1 MPDIK
6 LIFMNNEKALQ
17 MNCSENM
24 LVKDVLNNYFKLTN
38 SNSNLER
45 TQFIFK
51 TLVLNKGNNL
61 NKSLRDLGIRPGSSI
76 RVIDTNGVICG
87 GGPF

>member
-24 LVKDVLNNYFKLTN
+24 LVKDVLNNYLKLTN
-38 SNSNLER
+38 SNSNLEK
-45 TQFIFK
+45 TQFMFK
-51 TLVLNKGNNL
+51 SLLLNRDNNL
-61 NKSLRDLGIRPGSSI
+61 NKSLKDLRIRPGSSI
-76 RVIDTNGVICG
+76 RVIEIDGVICG